1 MKITVVGLGYVG
13 LSLAVLLSQHNE
25 VLALDVVKEKVD
37 MINNK
42 KSPITDKEIQDYLNT
57 KDLNLTATTDK
68 QKAYK
73 DAEYVIIAT
82 PTDYDT
88 ERNYFDTSSVDGVI
102 KDVLEINPKATM
114 IIKSTIPV
122 GYTKEAREKFK
133 TENIIFSPEFL
144 REGKALYDN
153 LYPSR
158 IVIGEK
164 SERAKI
170 FADLLLQGAI
180 KKDVP
185 ILFTDSTEAEAIKL
199 FANTYLAMRVSFFNE
214 LDTFAEIRGLDTKQI
229 IEGVCFD
236 PRIGNFYNNPSFG
249 YGGYCLPKDTKQLLA
264 NYENVPNSLMTAIV
278 EANRTRKEHIAN
290 MVIKRNPKVVG
301 IYRLTMKKDSD
312 NFRQSAILDVMQILR
327 KYGIEIII
335 YEPELKENSFYN
347 LEVINDINQFK
358 QKSELILTNRMHDE
372 LKDVMGKVYTRD
384 LYQRD

>member
-25 VLALDVVKEKVD
+25 VLALDVVKEKINK
-37 MINNK
+37 INNK

-57 KDLNLTATTDK
+57 KDLNLTAITDK

-73 DAEYVIIAT
+73 DAEYIIIAT

-88 ERNYFDTSSVDGVI
+88 ERNYFDTSSVDSVI
-102 KDVLEINPKATM
+102 KDILKINPKATM

-164 SERAKI
+164 SERAKV

-185 ILFTDSTEAEAIKL
+185 TLFTDSTEAEAIKL

-229 IEGVCFD
+229 IEGVCLD

-301 IYRLTMKKDSD
+301 VYRLTMKKDSD

-347 LEVINDINQFK
+347 LEVINNINQFK

-372 LKDVMGKVYTRD
+372 LKDVIEKVYTRD